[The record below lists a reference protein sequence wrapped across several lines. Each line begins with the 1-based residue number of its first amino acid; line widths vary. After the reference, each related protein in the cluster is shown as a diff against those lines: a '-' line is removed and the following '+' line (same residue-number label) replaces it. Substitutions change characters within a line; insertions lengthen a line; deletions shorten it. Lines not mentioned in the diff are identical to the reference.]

1 MEKKNLQ
8 YLQALRKAMSDAGI
22 YAVVVSGTDP
32 HQSENPPAHWRG
44 REWLTGFM
52 SENGTN
58 GTAVVTPNEALCWT
72 DSRYFIQATDQLQG
86 TGFEMM
92 AEDGP
97 DAVDLVEWLTEHV
110 PAGKTVAIDGMTF
123 SVNAAKRMQQQLA
136 DKGVK
141 FNDNFPLFD
150 YIWPERPAR
159 PANKLFIHDEGI
171 VGEEA
176 GSRMNRV
183 MQQAAGEQADAI
195 LLSALD
201 DIAWTT
207 NLRTAG
213 DINYSPIYVAFLY
226 LDEQGRRILFI
237 DDEKLTPE
245 VKAHLQKYNVETR
258 PYSSVADFVSKLPA
272 STRLLIDPDKTA
284 RSIFDRISCTPVFGG
299 ASVAKLKSI
308 KTDQMLSSLHQ
319 AMIKDGVALTAF
331 FMEVEEQYPGGKL
344 TEIGLARRLR
354 QLRLSDPTCVDESFA
369 SIIGWNGH
377 GAIVHYEP
385 TEESSVAIEGSG
397 LLLVDSGGQ
406 YTQGTTDIT
415 RTVAL
420 GTPTAEQ
427 KHDFT
432 LVIKGNIALAS
443 AKFPKGT
450 RGSQLDVLAR
460 QYLWNEG
467 KAYYHGTGH
476 GVGFFINC
484 HEGPQNIRLNENP
497 ATLEPGMV
505 TSDEPGLYLEG
516 RYGIRSENLI
526 ATVPWKT
533 TEFGDFYRFE
543 VMTLFPFDRNL
554 FETEIMTET
563 EIEWIN
569 TYHAKVYD
577 TLAPYLNDAQKAWM
591 RAKTLPITRNA

>member
-1 MEKKNLQ
+1 M
-8 YLQALRKAMSDAGI
+8 
-22 YAVVVSGTDP
+22 
-32 HQSENPPAHWRG
+32 AHRA
-44 REWLTGFM
+44 R
-52 SENGTN
+52 
-58 GTAVVTPNEALCWT
+58 
-72 DSRYFIQATDQLQG
+72 
-86 TGFEMM
+86 
-92 AEDGP
+92 
-97 DAVDLVEWLTEHV
+97 

-331 FMEVEEQYPGGKL
+331 FMEVEEQYPDGKL

-432 LVIKGNIALAS
+432 LVIKGHIALAS

>member
-1 MEKKNLQ
+1 M
-8 YLQALRKAMSDAGI
+8 
-22 YAVVVSGTDP
+22 
-32 HQSENPPAHWRG
+32 
-44 REWLTGFM
+44 
-52 SENGTN
+52 
-58 GTAVVTPNEALCWT
+58 
-72 DSRYFIQATDQLQG
+72 
-86 TGFEMM
+86 
-92 AEDGP
+92 
-97 DAVDLVEWLTEHV
+97 
-110 PAGKTVAIDGMTF
+110 
-123 SVNAAKRMQQQLA
+123 
-136 DKGVK
+136 
-141 FNDNFPLFD
+141 
-150 YIWPERPAR
+150 
-159 PANKLFIHDEGI
+159 
-171 VGEEA
+171 
-176 GSRMNRV
+176 
-183 MQQAAGEQADAI
+183 
-195 LLSALD
+195 
-201 DIAWTT
+201 
-207 NLRTAG
+207 
-213 DINYSPIYVAFLY
+213 
-226 LDEQGRRILFI
+226 
-237 DDEKLTPE
+237 
-245 VKAHLQKYNVETR
+245 
-258 PYSSVADFVSKLPA
+258 
-272 STRLLIDPDKTA
+272 
-284 RSIFDRISCTPVFGG
+284 
-299 ASVAKLKSI
+299 
-308 KTDQMLSSLHQ
+308 
-319 AMIKDGVALTAF
+319 
-331 FMEVEEQYPGGKL
+331 
-344 TEIGLARRLR
+344 
-354 QLRLSDPTCVDESFA
+354 
-369 SIIGWNGH
+369 
-377 GAIVHYEP
+377 
-385 TEESSVAIEGSG
+385 AIEGSG

-432 LVIKGNIALAS
+432 LVIKGHIALAS

>member
-1 MEKKNLQ
+1 M
-8 YLQALRKAMSDAGI
+8 
-22 YAVVVSGTDP
+22 
-32 HQSENPPAHWRG
+32 
-44 REWLTGFM
+44 
-52 SENGTN
+52 
-58 GTAVVTPNEALCWT
+58 
-72 DSRYFIQATDQLQG
+72 
-86 TGFEMM
+86 
-92 AEDGP
+92 
-97 DAVDLVEWLTEHV
+97 
-110 PAGKTVAIDGMTF
+110 
-123 SVNAAKRMQQQLA
+123 
-136 DKGVK
+136 
-141 FNDNFPLFD
+141 LF
-150 YIWPERPAR
+150 R
-159 PANKLFIHDEGI
+159 
-171 VGEEA
+171 
-176 GSRMNRV
+176 S
-183 MQQAAGEQADAI
+183 
-195 LLSALD
+195 
-201 DIAWTT
+201 AWTT

-432 LVIKGNIALAS
+432 LVIKGHIALAS

-591 RAKTLPITRNA
+591 RTKTLPITRNA